1 MLKARDGLASA
12 MAMTIRHAR
21 DSDNADLRRAFI
33 ELQEVERSLHDSRV
47 PGAEVADRYLASLW
61 HHARHDGGAIFVAE
75 ESGLFRGFLACLVA
89 QDERIIETP
98 DSNRCG
104 YVSDICVVSEARG
117 QGIAQLLLAAA
128 EAHLATRGVVR
139 LRLGALAGNTAA
151 QSAYRRYGFAPYE
164 IVLEKRIG

>member
-1 MLKARDGLASA
+1 SA

-47 PGAEVADRYLASLW
+47 PGIEVADRYLASLW
-61 HHARHDGGAIFVAE
+61 HHVRHAGGAIFVAE
-75 ESGLFRGFLACLVA
+75 ESGVFRGFLACLVA
-89 QDERIIETP
+89 QAERIIETP

-151 QSAYRRYGFAPYE
+151 QCAYRRYGFAPYE
-164 IVLEKRIG
+164 IVFEKRIG